1 MPLDEKKLLQK
12 LKDKDR
18 EINELKQL
26 LAEAEHEIKE
36 LNDFRGFQRP
46 RPSILESAWL
56 NKLIKRT
63 AFLLIIAVII
73 FIGVYPWLFK
83 DKILGGK
90 ATGQP
95 AAVDKPES
103 PSDSPAVVDQ
113 PSANQPATTTP
124 ASP

>member
-36 LNDFRGFQRP
+36 LNDFHGFQRP

-63 AFLLIIAVII
+63 AFLLMVAVII
-73 FIGVYPWLFK
+73 FIGIYPWLFK
-83 DKILGGK
+83 DKIITATINRK
-90 ATGQP
+90 A
-95 AAVDKPES
+95 VRLMS
-103 PSDSPAVVDQ
+103 
-113 PSANQPATTTP
+113 
-124 ASP
+124 